1 MRVGNVEADT
11 KIFLNILRLI
21 YPSTPI
27 EILNVEKTERNS
39 EIIRKITEMYEND
52 GIGNI
57 LWITSEV
64 KNIRENPYSD
74 YTNEVPYINDGRKF
88 IILKKNDGI
97 NTLYVK
103 NIFGTTFKTIEVKYN
118 EKTDGSELPSFKD
131 YANSLVQK
139 YIYNK
144 INNSNQAILENE
156 KIKKFVED
164 SLVSSSKIKF
174 SSKINRIDNTDLS
187 TFSDEELKDFINQII
202 QD

>member
-1 MRVGNVEADT
+1 M
-11 KIFLNILRLI
+11 
-21 YPSTPI
+21 
-27 EILNVEKTERNS
+27 
-39 EIIRKITEMYEND
+39 
-52 GIGNI
+52 
-57 LWITSEV
+57 
-64 KNIRENPYSD
+64 
-74 YTNEVPYINDGRKF
+74 
-88 IILKKNDGI
+88 
-97 NTLYVK
+97 NT
-103 NIFGTTFKTIEVKYN
+103 
-118 EKTDGSELPSFKD
+118 DASELPSFKD

-144 INNSNQAILENE
+144 INNSSQAILENE

>member
-1 MRVGNVEADT
+1 M
-11 KIFLNILRLI
+11 KYL
-21 YPSTPI
+21 
-27 EILNVEKTERNS
+27 
-39 EIIRKITEMYEND
+39 
-52 GIGNI
+52 
-57 LWITSEV
+57 
-64 KNIRENPYSD
+64 
-74 YTNEVPYINDGRKF
+74 NDGRKF

-144 INNSNQAILENE
+144 INNSSQAILENE

-164 SLVSSSKIKF
+164 SLVSSSKIKILF
-174 SSKINRIDNTDLS
+174 
-187 TFSDEELKDFINQII
+187 
-202 QD
+202 